1 MNTATA
7 TTPRPLTAHDLREL
21 PEGPPYYQLIEG
33 DLYMSPTPNLTH
45 QRVVRNLLWLIH
57 AHFQKHP
64 VGEVVPAPSEVE
76 LSDLNVYEP
85 DLYVVLNTRKSIFTP
100 RGVTGAPDLVVEVL
114 SLGTAKYDKGI
125 KRQVYAR
132 CGVKEL
138 WLVDTDTREISAF
151 HLQTSADKPA
161 GVYAGKQKLTSPLL
175 PGFKLALAEVFEK

>member
-1 MNTATA
+1 MSA
-7 TTPRPLTAHDLREL
+7 TTTTAAARPLTAHDLREL

-33 DLYMSPTPNLTH
+33 DLYMSPTPSLTH
-45 QRVVRNLLWLIH
+45 QRVLRRLLLLLGTH
-57 AHFQKHP
+57 LEKHP

-85 DLYVVLNTRKSIFTP
+85 DLYVVLNARKSIFTP
-100 RGVTGAPDLVVEVL
+100 RGVTGAPDLAVEIL

-138 WLVDTDTREISAF
+138 WLVDTDAQEVSVF
-151 HLQTSADKPA
+151 HLQSSADKPF
-161 GVYAGKQKLTSPLL
+161 GVFGVKQKFTSPLL
-175 PGFKLALAEVFEK
+175 PRLVVNVAKIF

>member
-1 MNTATA
+1 MNATIAA

-33 DLYMSPTPNLTH
+33 DLFMSPTPSLTH
-45 QRVVRNLLWLIH
+45 QRVLRNILRILDSHLL
-57 AHFQKHP
+57 KHP
-64 VGEVVPAPSEVE
+64 IGEVLPAPSEVE

-85 DLYVVLNTRKSIFTP
+85 DLYVVLNARKSIFTP
-100 RGVTGAPDLVVEVL
+100 RGVAGAPDLAVEIL

-138 WLVDTDTREISAF
+138 WLVDTDAREVSVF
-151 HLQTSADKPA
+151 HLQTSADKPF
-161 GVYAGKQKLTSPLL
+161 GVFGVRQKFTSPLL
-175 PGFKLALAEVFEK
+175 PRLVVNVARIF